1 MYNMHYIYALSY
13 ATTSSRTCCP
23 GVTCD
28 TSWLQ
33 SGICDNDLWPLL
45 GAPSNTNTNFLDF
58 KILSIDIV
66 STRNVKVRRNNYS
79 NAIILS
85 ESCIQ
90 GRTVQKKGAN
100 KTQRKKYKIFY
111 DQLRKVPDI
120 PIGVLQIRWQ
130 AWEPVVCVP
139 RCFPFRC
146 YLLDL

>member
-1 MYNMHYIYALSY
+1 MLDSINLVMTLFDKICNCNFNLGNRFEILFVMTCMYNMHYIYALSY

-66 STRNVKVRRNNYS
+66 STRNVKVRRNQLFQRDCFIGIVHSRTNSPKKRCNYVTS
-79 NAIILS
+79 QIS
-85 ESCIQ
+85 
-90 GRTVQKKGAN
+90 RKGG
-100 KTQRKKYKIFY
+100 TS
-111 DQLRKVPDI
+111 
-120 PIGVLQIRWQ
+120 GTIR
-130 AWEPVVCVP
+130 
-139 RCFPFRC
+139 
-146 YLLDL
+146 